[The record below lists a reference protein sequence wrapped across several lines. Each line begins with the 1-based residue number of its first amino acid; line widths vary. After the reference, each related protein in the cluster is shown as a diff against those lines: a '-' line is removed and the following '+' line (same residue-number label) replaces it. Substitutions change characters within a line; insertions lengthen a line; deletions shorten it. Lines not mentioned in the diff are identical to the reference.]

1 MKIFFSII
9 CLTMLLVSCGTLTSN
24 TSIKPNDSFI
34 LGNNKHG
41 AFKVKLENVSKNDI
55 EVYKAPIDG
64 GRHSL
69 QVVKPNDKVTVNVD
83 KNTALF
89 IQNKS
94 NDTASVNLKV
104 SGDVNLSM
112 GYKN

>member
-1 MKIFFSII
+1 MKYFITLFATFLI
-9 CLTMLLVSCGTLTSN
+9 LTSCS
-24 TSIKPNDSFI
+24 TLHSTTTIKPMDSFI

-41 AFKVKLENVSKNDI
+41 SFKVQLKNISKNNI
-55 EVYKAPIDG
+55 EVYQAPIDG
-64 GRHSL
+64 GQHSFL
-69 QVVKPNDKVTVNVD
+69 IIKPNDKVNLHVES
-83 KNTALF
+83 NTALF

-104 SGDVNLSM
+104 TGDVGLSM

>member
-1 MKIFFSII
+1 M
-9 CLTMLLVSCGTLTSN
+9 
-24 TSIKPNDSFI
+24 DSFI

-41 AFKVKLENVSKNDI
+41 SFKVKLENTSKNDI

-64 GRHSL
+64 GQHSFK
-69 QVVKPNDKVTVNVD
+69 VIKPNDIANLKVES
-83 KNTALF
+83 NTALF

-94 NDTASVNLKV
+94 NDTVSVRLKV
-104 SGDVNLSM
+104 TGDIGLSM